1 MFWSRYDR
9 HEKIVEDE
17 SGRGPVG
24 RHPSSSVAGYDQVMT
39 GRSVADI

>member
-9 HEKIVEDE
+9 HEKNVEYE
-17 SGRGPVG
+17 SGRGPAG
-24 RHPSSSVAGYDQVMT
+24 RHPSSSVAGYDQFMT